1 MTSFS
6 TNDLVRAPAFP
17 TDLDWINTNA
27 PLRLEDLRGKF
38 VLLDFFSYGC
48 INCQHLLPTLRQLE
62 AEFGNELV
70 IVGVHAGKYPNERRT
85 PHLEQAA
92 LRLGIEHPILNDRK
106 YRTWRTYTVSAWPTL
121 VLIDPRGRYLGDQS
135 GETTAEFWR
144 NIIQPLISIYTE
156 RGEIDRHPLHFAPLA
171 VQQPQRPLQHP
182 DKVLVVGDQLFI
194 ADTGHNRI
202 VVAQLIGERAQVT
215 HVIGSGT
222 RGRVDGAFGT
232 ATFNLPRGMVL
243 VNNTLYVADT
253 GNHLVRAV
261 DLEQQTVRTV
271 AGTGERGVDHRA
283 KGPGTEI
290 DIASPWDLALHN
302 GLVVIAMAG
311 MHQLWSF
318 DPHSGMLAP
327 LAGNSRES
335 VEDGPLMAAV
345 LAQPSG
351 VTSDGQ
357 RIFFADSESQA
368 IRQATLGSRGEVT
381 TLVGTGLFD
390 WGDKDGVGDDVLL
403 QHPQAIM
410 AHGGDYGGSS
420 VLYIADTY
428 NHKIKILDPHTRAC
442 HTWLGKR
449 RIPGHD
455 DGAADE
461 ASFYEPGGLAIANN
475 TLYIADTNN
484 HAIRTADLETGE
496 VRTLQI
502 EGI

>member
-1 MTSFS
+1 
-6 TNDLVRAPAFP
+6 
-17 TDLDWINTNA
+17 
-27 PLRLEDLRGKF
+27 
-38 VLLDFFSYGC
+38 
-48 INCQHLLPTLRQLE
+48 
-62 AEFGNELV
+62 
-70 IVGVHAGKYPNERRT
+70 
-85 PHLEQAA
+85 
-92 LRLGIEHPILNDRK
+92 LNDRK
-106 YRTWRTYTVSAWPTL
+106 YRTWLTYTVSAWPTL

-135 GETTAEFWR
+135 GETTVEFWR
-144 NIIQPLISIYTE
+144 NIIQPLIAIYDE
-156 RGEIDRHPLHFAPLA
+156 RDEIDRRPLHFSPFAA
-171 VQQPQRPLQHP
+171 QQPARPLQHP

-202 VVAQLIGERAQVT
+202 VVARLNGNRAQRT
-215 HVIGSGT
+215 HIIGSGE
-222 RGRVDGAFGT
+222 RGRDDGSFAA

-243 VNNTLYVADT
+243 VGSTLYVADT
-253 GNHLVRAV
+253 GNHLIRAI
-261 DLEQQTVRTV
+261 DLHQNTVRTV

-290 DIASPWDLALHN
+290 AIASPWDLELHN

-318 DPHSGMLAP
+318 DPHNGMLAP

-335 VEDGPLMAAV
+335 VEDGPLMAAM
-345 LAQPSG
+345 LAQPCG

-390 WGDKDGVGDDVLL
+390 MGDKDGVGDDVLL
-403 QHPQAIM
+403 QHPQAVV
-410 AHGGDYGGSS
+410 AHGGDHAGSPL
-420 VLYIADTY
+420 LYFADTY
-428 NHKIKILDPHTRAC
+428 NHKIKILDPHTRVC

-461 ASFYEPGGLAIANN
+461 SSFYEPGGLSIANN

-484 HAIRTADLETGE
+484 HAIRTADLNTGK
-496 VRTLQI
+496 VGTLQI
-502 EGI
+502 EEV